1 MMRWLIIFLVGVWIF
16 FVHFV
21 IDGGIFGTYHDVQAY
36 FLLISD
42 FMWWFRAY
50 LLWLWMFY

>member
-1 MMRWLIIFLVGVWIF
+1 MMRWFIIFFGGCVDF

-21 IDGGIFGTYHDVQAY
+21 IDGGIFGTYHDVQGY